1 MAKPVK
7 NNRSM
12 RFNYI
17 YNRRKTTLMRKANQL
32 SKLCD
37 VNVCIVCFG
46 PDKTVETWPENRSE
60 VCDIISK
67 YKLGGL
73 GNNMGRGEKHNLV
86 GFLEN
91 KKKKL
96 EEKSNKKIMK
106 NLVGGCVNSTWDER
120 LDRFSEEELVGLC
133 GCLDSK
139 LQNLR
144 DEINSKKKNQEAL
157 VVNYPPPNNN
167 NDNIDHNLNMFNNV
181 YQSNPITPPQPLFDC
196 SSYNQQAFSGSD
208 ALLGRAENFG
218 VYGQNYGNNYT
229 GSNMINNGFLLEN
242 TYMGMAG
249 QSSSSNID
257 KNYRFDQPMVNSN
270 ALLGRAENFGV
281 YGQNYGNNYTG
292 SNMINNGFI
301 LENTYMGMAGQSSSS
316 NIDKNYRFD
325 QPMVNS
331 NALLGRAENFGV
343 YGQNYGNNYT
353 GSNMINNGFLLENTY
368 MGMAG
373 QSSSSNIDKNYR
385 FDQPMVNSD
394 ALLGRAENFG
404 VYGQNYGN
412 NFTGSNMINNG
423 LLLDKTNMGMAGQS
437 SSSNINNYFRFDQPI
452 VNSQGLYDIFHS

>member
-1 MAKPVK
+1 MAEPAK

-12 RFNYI
+12 RFNYK

-37 VNVCIVCFG
+37 VNVCMVCFG

-67 YKLGGL
+67 YKLGVL
-73 GNNMGRGEKHNLV
+73 GNMGRGKKHNLV

-106 NLVGGCVNSTWDER
+106 NLVGGCVYSTWDKR

-144 DEINSKKKNQEAL
+144 DSINLKKNQKAL
-157 VVNYPPPNNN
+157 VVLDNNN
-167 NDNIDHNLNMFNNV
+167 NNNIDHNLNMFHNV
-181 YQSNPITPPQPLFDC
+181 YQNNPITPPQPLWLSGDC
-196 SSYNQQAFSGSD
+196 SSYNQQAFSG
-208 ALLGRAENFG
+208 
-218 VYGQNYGNNYT
+218 
-229 GSNMINNGFLLEN
+229 
-242 TYMGMAG
+242 
-249 QSSSSNID
+249 
-257 KNYRFDQPMVNSN
+257 
-270 ALLGRAENFGV
+270 
-281 YGQNYGNNYTG
+281 
-292 SNMINNGFI
+292 
-301 LENTYMGMAGQSSSS
+301 
-316 NIDKNYRFD
+316 
-325 QPMVNS
+325 S

-373 QSSSSNIDKNYR
+373 ESSSSNID
-385 FDQPMVNSD
+385 
-394 ALLGRAENFG
+394 
-404 VYGQNYGN
+404 
-412 NFTGSNMINNG
+412 
-423 LLLDKTNMGMAGQS
+423 
-437 SSSNINNYFRFDQPI
+437 NYFRFDQSM
-452 VNSQGLYDIFHS
+452 VNSQGLYEIFPMAMRPPLPISNQSA